1 MPGKQAL
8 PPPDAARV
16 ALWAAFSELF
26 LDTDISADTH
36 RFVARR
42 IIESGLPP
50 ETVLQVL
57 WLEVF
62 PALCDNLRVVAG
74 EWAGFNDEWLS
85 ERVASIAAGEVNAY
99 APFALVTV
107 NQVIKAIETQW
118 ELCAACLPASYRD
131 LRRPSNQQIK
141 RLGVIGRVTARD

>member
-1 MPGKQAL
+1 LPGKQAL
-8 PPPDAARV
+8 PPSDAACV
-16 ALWAAFSELF
+16 ALWSAFSELF

-62 PALCDNLRVVAG
+62 PALCDNLRFVAG
-74 EWAGFNDEWLS
+74 EWAGFTDEWLR
-85 ERVASIAAGEVNAY
+85 ERITGIAAGELRAY
-99 APFALVTV
+99 APFALITV
-107 NQVIKAIETQW
+107 NQIITEIEVQW
-118 ELCAACLPASYRD
+118 EACAACLPDSYRG

-141 RLGVIGRVTARD
+141 QVARR

>member
-1 MPGKQAL
+1 M
-8 PPPDAARV
+8 PPPIATRA

-26 LDTDISADTH
+26 LDTDIGADTH

-42 IIESGLPP
+42 IIESGLSP
-50 ETVLQVL
+50 EAVLKVL

-74 EWAGFNDEWLS
+74 EWAGFTDEWLS
-85 ERVASIAAGEVNAY
+85 ERIAGIAAGEVRAY
-99 APFALVTV
+99 ASVALVTV
-107 NQVIKAIETQW
+107 SQVITEIETQW
-118 ELCAACLPASYRD
+118 ELCAACLPASYGG

-141 RLGVIGRVTARD
+141 RAGKR